1 MDRGVLSGGWGA
13 AEVADAVVREETL
26 MVRAWTG
33 GWTEVDRSELCFGSR
48 TSALATRD
56 VEVSGKG
63 RSGFGLGVG
72 LKQGVQSR

>member
-26 MVRAWTG
+26 MVRAWMG
-33 GWTEVDRSELCFGSR
+33 AWTEVDRSELCFGSR
-48 TSALATRD
+48 TSALATRGD

-72 LKQGVQSR
+72 LKLQSR